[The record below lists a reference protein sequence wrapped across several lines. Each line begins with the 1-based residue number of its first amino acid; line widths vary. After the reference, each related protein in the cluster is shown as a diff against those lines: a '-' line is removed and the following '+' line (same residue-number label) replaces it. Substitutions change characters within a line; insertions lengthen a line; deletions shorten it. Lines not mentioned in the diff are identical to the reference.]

1 VLAQRLA
8 VDETDNR
15 APDHDFKPVQAVLI
29 QCLGGLVCLLVLK
42 RTQVWRT
49 YR

>member
-1 VLAQRLA
+1 
-8 VDETDNR
+8 
-15 APDHDFKPVQAVLI
+15 VLI
-29 QCLGGLVCLLVLK
+29 QCLGGLVCHLVLK